1 MPKSLDNLANGTAG
15 ATWPRLSWIASMLLL
30 AIGYRIV
37 TASSDSVHLA
47 NTAPLMAMSFG
58 GGLLLGWRF
67 CWIPA
72 LLLFSSDLFLGL
84 SAGTGIGGYTFASAV
99 IYTLVAAIGAWV
111 GRRKQKGTRTS
122 WWVLFGGTLSASLLF
137 YVTSNTYAWAVSP
150 LYEKSLAGWW
160 QSQTV
165 GIPGPY
171 PPSLFFLKNALIG
184 DTIWCLL
191 AAPLFFWK
199 PVLSPQTT
207 GPDSSSAP
215 LEAAA

>member
-1 MPKSLDNLANGTAG
+1 MPHSIDTTSNGTAR
-15 ATWPRLSWIASMLLL
+15 ASWPRLSWIAGMLIL
-30 AIGYRIV
+30 AIGYRV
-37 TASSDSVHLA
+37 GAASSDSIHLA

-72 LLLFSSDLFLGL
+72 LLLFASDLFLGL
-84 SAGTGIGGYTFASAV
+84 SAGIGVGGYTFASAV
-99 IYTLVAAIGAWV
+99 VYTLVAALGAWV
-111 GRRKQKGTRTS
+111 GQRQSKGAGPS
-122 WWVLFGGTLSASLLF
+122 WWVLLGGTLSASLLF
-137 YVTSNTYAWAVSP
+137 YVVSNTYAWAMSP
-150 LYEKSLAGWW
+150 LYAKSLAGWW

-184 DTIWCLL
+184 DFIWCLL

-199 PVLSPQTT
+199 PVALPGDQP
-207 GPDSSSAP
+207 GSAAEP
-215 LEAAA
+215 LEATA